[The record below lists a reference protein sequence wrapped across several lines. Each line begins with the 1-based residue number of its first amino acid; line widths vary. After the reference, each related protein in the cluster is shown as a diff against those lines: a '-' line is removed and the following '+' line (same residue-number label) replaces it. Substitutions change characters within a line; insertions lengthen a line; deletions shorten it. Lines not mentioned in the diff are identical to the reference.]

1 MLSTDQIQELLW
13 SLRRVYREQN
23 SYHNFQHAVDVLQA
37 THHMLLTAGRVPP
50 VSLLLG
56 DGAAWTP
63 NPDKVDPLVACLD
76 PLDLFCLYVASIGH
90 DVAHPG
96 LTNAFMVRFRLV
108 SSAYMHA
115 HGKLLSK
122 TRRCRWRNSTTAN
135 RRSRICTAP
144 F

>member
-1 MLSTDQIQELLW
+1 MCPWVCTTRVCMTPTRLITMLSTDQIQELLW

-96 LTNAFMVRFRLV
+96 LTNTFMVRFDSRMPWAPYAGA
-108 SSAYMHA
+108 SA
-115 HGKLLSK
+115 
-122 TRRCRWRNSTTAN
+122 T
-135 RRSRICTAP
+135 
-144 F
+144 